1 VPGSVTPVLETGQLS
16 VTYGG
21 LRAVRD
27 VSVTVRPGQVVGL
40 IGPNGAGKTTFLDAV
55 TGYVRSK
62 GTVELKGRDV
72 SAWRSHRRARA
83 GLARSWQSI
92 ELFDQLTALDN
103 LRVARDSV
111 RRKMLTKDRLDDDG
125 LVQILDLLGIADA
138 AGQLPG
144 DLPNGKRKLLGV
156 ARALAS
162 EPALLCMDE
171 PAAGLDSSE
180 SVTLGSRLRSLVTQD
195 MSILLIEHDMNLVF
209 SVCDWVYVLVFG
221 SVVAEGP
228 PAEIRKNE
236 QVIAAYIGRRAHQ
249 QHDSVPHQRGV
260 EA

>member
-1 VPGSVTPVLETGQLS
+1 

-21 LRAVRD
+21 LHAVRD
-27 VSVTVRPGQVVGL
+27 VSVTIRAGQVVGL

-62 GTVELKGRDV
+62 GTVELKGRDI
-72 SAWRSHRRARA
+72 SAWRPHRRARA
-83 GLARSWQSI
+83 GLSRSWQSI

-111 RRKMLTKDRLDDDG
+111 RGQMLRKDRQDDNG

-138 AGQLPG
+138 AGHLPG

-162 EPALLCMDE
+162 EPTLLCMDE

-180 SVTLGSRLRSLVTQD
+180 SATLGSRLRSLVTED
-195 MSILLIEHDMNLVF
+195 MSILLIEHDMNLIF

-228 PAEIRKNE
+228 PAEIRQNE
-236 QVIAAYIGRRAHQ
+236 QVIAAYIGQRTRREL
-249 QHDSVPHQRGV
+249 DSVRHERSA

>member
-1 VPGSVTPVLETGQLS
+1 MPGSVTPVLETGQLS

-21 LRAVRD
+21 LHAVRD
-27 VSVTVRPGQVVGL
+27 VSVTIRAGQVVGL

-55 TGYVRSK
+55 TGYVSSK
-62 GTVELKGRDV
+62 GTVELKGRDI
-72 SAWRSHRRARA
+72 SAWRPHRRARA
-83 GLARSWQSI
+83 GLSRSWQSI

-103 LRVARDSV
+103 LRVAHDSV
-111 RRKMLTKDRLDDDG
+111 RGQMLTKDRRDDNR

-138 AGQLPG
+138 AGHLPG

-180 SVTLGSRLRSLVTQD
+180 SATLGSRLRALVTED
-195 MSILLIEHDMNLVF
+195 MSILLVEHDMNLVF

-228 PAEIRKNE
+228 PAEIRQNE
-236 QVIAAYIGRRAHQ
+236 QVIAAYIGQRTRRELDSGRHERRA
-249 QHDSVPHQRGV
+249 

>member
-1 VPGSVTPVLETGQLS
+1 MC
-16 VTYGG
+16 
-21 LRAVRD
+21 
-27 VSVTVRPGQVVGL
+27 RPGGRT
-40 IGPNGAGKTTFLDAV
+40 GAL
-55 TGYVRSK
+55 
-62 GTVELKGRDV
+62 
-72 SAWRSHRRARA
+72 

-180 SVTLGSRLRSLVTQD
+180 SVTLGSRLRSLVTED

-249 QHDSVPHQRGV
+249 QYDSVPHQRGV

>member
-1 VPGSVTPVLETGQLS
+1 VTSVLETSQLS

-21 LRAVRD
+21 LHAVRD
-27 VSVTVRPGQVVGL
+27 VSVAIRAGQVVGL
-40 IGPNGAGKTTFLDAV
+40 IGPNGAGKTTFLDAI

-62 GTVELKGRDV
+62 GTVELKGRDI
-72 SAWRSHRRARA
+72 SAWRPHRRARA
-83 GLARSWQSI
+83 GLSRSWQSI

-103 LRVARDSV
+103 LRAARDSV
-111 RRKMLTKDRLDDDG
+111 PGRMLTKGRRDDNG

-180 SVTLGSRLRSLVTQD
+180 SATLGSRLRRLVTGD
-195 MSILLIEHDMNLVF
+195 MSMLLVEHDMNLVF

-228 PAEIRKNE
+228 PAEIRQNE
-236 QVIAAYIGRRAHQ
+236 QVIAAYIGQGTRREHDSARHERRA
-249 QHDSVPHQRGV
+249 

>member
-1 VPGSVTPVLETGQLS
+1 VTPVLETAQLS

-21 LRAVRD
+21 LHAVRD
-27 VSVTVRPGQVVGL
+27 VSVTVRPGQIVGL

-62 GTVELKGRDV
+62 GTVELRGRDV
-72 SAWRSHRRARA
+72 SAWRAHRRARA
-83 GLARSWQSI
+83 GLSRSWQSI

-103 LRVARDSV
+103 LRVARDSG
-111 RRKMLTKDRLDDDG
+111 RRNVLTKDRRGDNE
-125 LVQILDLLGIADA
+125 LVGILDLLGIADA

-162 EPALLCMDE
+162 KPTLLCMDE

-180 SVTLGSRLRSLVTQD
+180 SVTLGSRLRSLVTEN

-228 PAEIRKNE
+228 PAEIRQNE
-236 QVIAAYIGRRAHQ
+236 QVIAAYIGRRAQ
-249 QHDSVPHQRGV
+249 QENGCASHERSA